1 MNSSKIAFRSGAFLS
16 RRAIQRAWDHR
27 YGKIRAV
34 RRLAR

>member
-16 RRAIQRAWDHR
+16 RRAIQRAWDR
-27 YGKIRAV
+27 YGKIRAA